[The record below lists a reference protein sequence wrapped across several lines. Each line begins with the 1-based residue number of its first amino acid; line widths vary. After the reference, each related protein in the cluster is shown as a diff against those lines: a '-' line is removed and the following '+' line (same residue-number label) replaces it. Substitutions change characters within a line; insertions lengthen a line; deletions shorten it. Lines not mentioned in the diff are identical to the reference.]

1 MKKATILTT
10 VLFLAS
16 FAFTTQGYAQDSGQ
30 MTVSAE
36 VLRTVNIT
44 NVTDLNFGEVLPD
57 VDKDHTDAG
66 LFTITGAAGYD
77 IDLSWNQGPADL
89 QFNSS
94 TLAISWDIKYGN
106 DNGSLAGTWESP
118 WAVLTSETLSGTIA
132 VGGDGNFY
140 VEVGGTVEPLDDQA
154 AGSYE
159 VELDLNVV
167 YSETQSYS
175 DPG

>member
-1 MKKATILTT
+1 M
-10 VLFLAS
+10 
-16 FAFTTQGYAQDSGQ
+16 
-30 MTVSAE
+30 
-36 VLRTVNIT
+36 
-44 NVTDLNFGEVLPD
+44 
-57 VDKDHTDAG
+57 
-66 LFTITGAAGYD
+66 
-77 IDLSWNQGPADL
+77 
-89 QFNSS
+89 
-94 TLAISWDIKYGN
+94 
-106 DNGSLAGTWESP
+106 
-118 WAVLTSETLSGTIA
+118 TSETLSGTIA